1 MIKKKPSLV
10 SDLGRRERQIMDT
23 IFRLGQASVKEVL
36 DALPD
41 PPSYSSVRT
50 MVGHLEKKGL
60 LKHRR
65 DGMRYVYSPTDSPSS
80 ASQSAVSHL
89 VKTFF
94 KGSVGKAAAAILD
107 SKSAKLSEEELS
119 RIEKI
124 IEQARG
130 RKS

>member
-10 SDLGRRERQIMDT
+10 LDLGRRERQIMDT
-23 IFRLGQASVKEVL
+23 IFRLGQATVKEVL
-36 DALPD
+36 EAMPD

-65 DGMRYVYSPTDSPSS
+65 DGMRYVYSPTDSQSA
-80 ASQSAVSHL
+80 ASQTAISHL
-89 VKTFF
+89 IKTFF
-94 KGSVGKAAAAILD
+94 KGSVGQAAAAILD
-107 SKSAKLSEEELS
+107 SKSAKLSEEDLA

-124 IEQARG
+124 IEQARS
-130 RKS
+130 RRS